1 VTTSAVS
8 GVSDLAG
15 GMRSLLSQIDDEV
28 RRVSTLSQRVDDL
41 VKELNGVRE
50 EQAARLLALDALRAS
65 VDDAGLTSFLDKAIR
80 PRRARVPEVVPDR
93 LTD

>member
-1 VTTSAVS
+1 MRAL
-8 GVSDLAG
+8 LA
-15 GMRSLLSQIDDEV
+15 QIDDEV
-28 RRVSTLSQRVDDL
+28 RRVSSLSQRVDDL
-41 VKELNGVRE
+41 VKELNGVRD

-93 LTD
+93 LKD